1 LELSRIRVRRE
12 GSNGSLADVELIEF
26 LAMEPTFFKTP
37 AEFRR
42 WLRTNHTKATEL
54 WLAFYKKDSGKKGI
68 TYQEALD
75 EALCHGWIDG
85 IRKTHDDEA
94 FKIRFS
100 PRKPRSIW
108 SAINIK
114 RVGELTEAGRMQKNG
129 LAVFSVRKDEPGYS
143 IVNAP
148 KELPPDLQKIFKQN
162 KKAWEFHLAQPPGY
176 RKMLAFWISFA
187 KREET
192 RLKRLRIII
201 EFAEKGQRVPRD

>member
-1 LELSRIRVRRE
+1 
-12 GSNGSLADVELIEF
+12 
-26 LAMEPTFFKTP
+26 
-37 AEFRR
+37 
-42 WLRTNHTKATEL
+42 
-54 WLAFYKKDSGKKGI
+54 
-68 TYQEALD
+68 
-75 EALCHGWIDG
+75 
-85 IRKTHDDEA
+85 
-94 FKIRFS
+94 
-100 PRKPRSIW
+100 
-108 SAINIK
+108 
-114 RVGELTEAGRMQKNG
+114 MQKNG

-201 EFAEKGQRVPRD
+201 EFAEKGQRVPRDF